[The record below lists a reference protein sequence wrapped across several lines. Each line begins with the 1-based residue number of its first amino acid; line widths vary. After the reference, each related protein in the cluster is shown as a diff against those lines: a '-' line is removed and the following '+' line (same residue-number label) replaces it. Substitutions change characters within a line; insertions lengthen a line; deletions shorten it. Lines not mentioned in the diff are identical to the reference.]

1 MLFLGMLLG
10 ELMPGGLF
18 EFYFLIGQ
26 VVLGVK
32 QFERHMFNVDLLHS
46 ITQYDCE
53 RLWKTA
59 IFITDT

>member
-18 EFYFLIGQ
+18 EFYFLIVQ

-46 ITQYDCE
+46 ISQYDC
-53 RLWKTA
+53 
-59 IFITDT
+59 

>member
-1 MLFLGMLLG
+1 MLFLGMLLV

-18 EFYFLIGQ
+18 EFYFLIVQ

-46 ITQYDCE
+46 ISQYDC
-53 RLWKTA
+53 
-59 IFITDT
+59 